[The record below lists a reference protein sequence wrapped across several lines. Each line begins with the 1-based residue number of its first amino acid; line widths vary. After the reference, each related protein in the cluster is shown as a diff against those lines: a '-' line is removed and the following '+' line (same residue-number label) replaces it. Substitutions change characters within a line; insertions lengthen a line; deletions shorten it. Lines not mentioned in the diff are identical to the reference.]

1 MDPSTKEISFD
12 ANDPE
17 MTSFITNYTD
27 RGTIIYWLEGT
38 ESADWF
44 PNWTYESWQ
53 ANCLTSPSSVHY
65 GANIIDATLSAFLIA
80 GTVSDTVESVSLDL
94 LYGQKEDSLLIDAT
108 ANALD
113 LGEWFYIV
121 KMILPPW
128 IHLPPR

>member
-80 GTVSDTVESVSLDL
+80 GTVSDTVESGL
-94 LYGQKEDSLLIDAT
+94 AT
-108 ANALD
+108 FWRPAREGLSCHRRNQHVFTTTTAA
-113 LGEWFYIV
+113 ISSRV
-121 KMILPPW
+121 
-128 IHLPPR
+128 